1 MERRY
6 RRSVDE
12 FHYAFGSVVAWIY
25 RYVAGI
31 DTSLQD
37 PGFHQIV
44 VHPRLDT
51 RMTQAR
57 AEYDSAYG
65 KIVSDWSGKPQEPF
79 ELTVTIPAN
88 TGARIYL
95 PTTANAQVTQD
106 GATVQ
111 PQQEAGSYV
120 IEIGS
125 GSYEFRVQ

>member
-1 MERRY
+1 MK
-6 RRSVDE
+6 
-12 FHYAFGSVVAWIY
+12 I
-25 RYVAGI
+25 
-31 DTSLQD
+31 
-37 PGFHQIV
+37 GFIGLGDIGEPIASH
-44 VHPRLDT
+44 L
-51 RMTQAR
+51 
-57 AEYDSAYG
+57 S
-65 KIVSDWSGKPQEPF
+65 KEPF